1 MSQTNDQKSKGYT
14 VNDQRWWLRE
24 EALEKVSSTTS
35 RLVPHYVEELE
46 QRLENKEKLLQ
57 QYITAHKESKADMDG
72 ARRRLEAELEKRV
85 DVEKTKVASVLL
97 ELLDGLERLEKSITP
112 SAAIE
117 NLVEGMKLLQRQVQR
132 ELDKMGLTRIEAAG
146 RRFDPQE
153 MEALLTEPV
162 EAERDGL
169 VIDELRSGYKLK
181 GMLVRPA
188 GVKVGVSGT

>member
-1 MSQTNDQKSKGYT
+1 
-14 VNDQRWWLRE
+14 
-24 EALEKVSSTTS
+24 
-35 RLVPHYVEELE
+35 
-46 QRLENKEKLLQ
+46 
-57 QYITAHKESKADMDG
+57 MDG